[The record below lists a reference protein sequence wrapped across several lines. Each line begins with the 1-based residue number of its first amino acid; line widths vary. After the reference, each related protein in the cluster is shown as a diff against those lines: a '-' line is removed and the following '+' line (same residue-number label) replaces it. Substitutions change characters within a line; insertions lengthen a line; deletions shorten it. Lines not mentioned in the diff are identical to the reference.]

1 MRRLEAIAAAR
12 AAVAPGPDRP
22 ASALLYDEPDA
33 RLAVFRIAPGQ
44 AVPVHTSTSTVLLQV
59 LEGRGLIG
67 ADGNEI
73 ECEQGDVVSFS
84 PEERHGMR
92 AAGDDT
98 LLLLATITPRPG
110 AR

>member
-1 MRRLEAIAAAR
+1 MQRLEAIAAAR
-12 AAVAPGPDRP
+12 AAVSAHAGRP
-22 ASALLYDEPDA
+22 ATALLLDEPDA
-33 RLAVFRIAPGQ
+33 RLVVFRIDPGQ
-44 AVPVHTSTSTVLLQV
+44 VVPVHTSASTVLLQV

-73 ECEQGDVVSFS
+73 ECGPGDVVSFI
-84 PEERHGMR
+84 PEEPHGMS
-92 AAGDDT
+92 AAGQDT